1 MKGHMASVFFKC
13 AFFFVLSIHIMDAHA
28 LAQGSSEGG
37 LELPAL
43 IKEATDRNPAIIAA
57 REKWQSAEEIIEARR
72 ALPDPQLNYAYFVES
87 IETRVG
93 PQQHILGA
101 KQKFPFYGKRAL
113 RAEVA
118 SKEAEALGATYEA
131 VRQEVIRRVK
141 KNYYQLFYVST
152 IIDVTKNEQEVLRR
166 FEHIAR
172 TKYATGKG
180 SQQNILKV
188 QVEIS
193 QLEDKLLALAKQ
205 KQTAQA
211 MLNALLDRPTE
222 HPLEKPVQPKFRK
235 FFFIKQDLFRMAKEN
250 RPELKAGIA
259 LIEKSDRAY
268 DLAKKEYYPDLT
280 IGANYFQIGEGP
292 LPFPDNGQDA
302 FNVMVSINIPLWQKK
317 LSSQV
322 RSASQMIKAQK
333 NQYESTLNQALFQV
347 EDTYFKIQTARE
359 TFDLYKNVLIPQADQ
374 SLKSAEV
381 GYVTGIVSFLDLLD
395 AERILLQIQFGYWNA
410 YTDYLRRIA
419 DMERAVG
426 MELPEYRPEEEP
438 PEVEED

>member
-1 MKGHMASVFFKC
+1 MNRQMVSVFFKC
-13 AFFFVLSIHIMDAHA
+13 VLFVILSISIADADT
-28 LAQGSSEGG
+28 LGQGSSQGR
-37 LELPAL
+37 LELSPL
-43 IKEATDRNPAIIAA
+43 IKEATERNPAIIAA
-57 REKWQSAEEIIEARR
+57 REKWQSAREIIEARR
-72 ALPDPQLNYAYFVES
+72 ALPDPQLNYTYFVEP

-93 PQQHILGA
+93 PQRHILGA

-118 SKEAEALGATYEA
+118 SKEAEALEATYEA
-131 VRQEVIRRVK
+131 VRQEVIRQVK
-141 KNYYQLFYVST
+141 NNYYQLFFIST
-152 IIDVTKNEQEVLRR
+152 IIDITSHEQEVLKR

-205 KQTAQA
+205 KQTAKA
-211 MLNALLDRPTE
+211 MLNALLDRSAE
-222 HPLEKPVQPKFRK
+222 HPLGTPVQPKFRK

-268 DLAKKEYYPDLT
+268 DLAKKEYYPDLS
-280 IGANYFQIGEGP
+280 IGANYFQIDEGP
-292 LPFPDNGQDA
+292 LPFPDIGQDA
-302 FNVMVSINIPLWQKK
+302 FNVMVSINIPIWRSK

-322 RSASQMIKAQK
+322 KSASQMIKAQK
-333 NQYESTLNQALFQV
+333 NQYENILNRALFEV
-347 EDTYFKIQTARE
+347 EDYDFKIQTARE
-359 TFDLYKNVLIPQADQ
+359 TFDLYQNVLIPQADQ

-381 GYVTGIVSFLDLLD
+381 GYVTGVVDFLDLLD
-395 AERILLQIQFGYWNA
+395 AERILLQIQFGYWKA
-410 YTDYLRRIA
+410 YTDYLKRIA

-426 MELPEYRPEEEP
+426 MELPEYRPEEAP

>member
-1 MKGHMASVFFKC
+1 MAYVFAQCMLFLFLTTFLVS
-13 AFFFVLSIHIMDAHA
+13 ADAYA
-28 LAQGSSEGG
+28 EENSRGT
-37 LELPAL
+37 LELSEL
-43 IKEATDRNPAIIAA
+43 IKEATERNPAIIAA
-57 REKWQSAEEIIEARR
+57 REKWQSAQQIIEARR
-72 ALPDPQLNYAYFVES
+72 ALPDPQLNYTYFVES

-93 PQQHILGA
+93 PQRHILGA
-101 KQKFPFYGKRAL
+101 KQKFPFYGKRDL

-118 SKEAEALGATYEA
+118 SKEAETLEATYEA
-131 VRQEVIRRVK
+131 VRQEVIRQVK
-141 KNYYQLFYVST
+141 KNYYQLFYIST
-152 IIDVTKNEQEVLRR
+152 VIDITKNEQEVLRR

-211 MLNALLDRPTE
+211 MINTLLDRPAE
-222 HPLEKPVQPKFRK
+222 HPLGKPDQPKFRK

-268 DLAKKEYYPDLT
+268 DLAKKDYYPDLT
-280 IGANYFQIGEGP
+280 VGANYFQIDDGP

-302 FNVMVSINIPLWQKK
+302 FNVMVSINIPIWRKT
-317 LSSQV
+317 
-322 RSASQMIKAQK
+322 SQMIKAQK
-333 NQYESTLNQALFQV
+333 NQYENILNRALFEV
-347 EDTYFKIQTARE
+347 EDNDFKIQTARE

-381 GYVTGIVSFLDLLD
+381 GYVTGAVDFLDLLD
-395 AERILLQIQFGYWNA
+395 AERVLLQIQFGYWKA
-410 YTDYLRRIA
+410 YADYLKRIA

-426 MELPEYRPEEEP
+426 MELPEYRPEEVP

>member
-1 MKGHMASVFFKC
+1 MKRTMASTFFKC
-13 AFFFVLSIHIMDAHA
+13 AFLFIFSIYIVDADAHA
-28 LAQGSSEGG
+28 QENSRGT
-37 LELPAL
+37 LELSEL
-43 IKEATDRNPAIIAA
+43 IKEASERNPAIIAA
-57 REKWQSAEEIIEARR
+57 REKWQSAQEIIEARR
-72 ALPDPQLNYAYFVES
+72 ALPDPQLNYTYYVEP

-93 PQQHILGA
+93 PQRHILGA
-101 KQKFPFYGKRAL
+101 KQKFPFYGKRNL

-118 SKEAEALGATYEA
+118 SKEAEALEATYEA

-141 KNYYQLFYVST
+141 RNFYEFFYISA
-152 IIDVTKNEQEVLRR
+152 IIDITKNEQEVLRR

-180 SQQNILKV
+180 SQQSILKV

-193 QLEDKLLALAKQ
+193 QLADKLLALSKQ
-205 KQTAQA
+205 KQTAKA
-211 MLNALLDRPTE
+211 MLNALLDRPAD
-222 HPLEKPVQPKFRK
+222 HPLGKPVQPKFRK
-235 FFFIKQDLFRMAKEN
+235 FFFFKQDLFRMAKEN

-280 IGANYFQIGEGP
+280 VGANYFQIDEGP

-302 FNVMVSINIPLWQKK
+302 FNVMVSINIPLWRSK

-322 RSASQMIKAQK
+322 RSASQMIKVQK
-333 NQYESTLNQALFQV
+333 NQYENTLNQALFEV
-347 EDTYFKIQTARE
+347 EDYDFKIRTARE

-381 GYVTGIVSFLDLLD
+381 GYVTGVVDFLDLLD
-395 AERILLQIQFGYWNA
+395 AERILLQIQFGYWKA
-410 YTDYLRRIA
+410 YTDYLKRIA

-426 MELPEYRPEEEP
+426 MELPEYRPEEAP

>member
-1 MKGHMASVFFKC
+1 MLFLFLTTFLVSVDAYAEENSKGT
-13 AFFFVLSIHIMDAHA
+13 
-28 LAQGSSEGG
+28 
-37 LELPAL
+37 LELSEL

-57 REKWQSAEEIIEARR
+57 REKWQSAQEIIEARR
-72 ALPDPQLNYAYFVES
+72 ALPDPQLNYSYFVEP

-93 PQQHILGA
+93 PQRHILGA

-118 SKEAEALGATYEA
+118 SKESEALEATYEA

-141 KNYYQLFYVST
+141 KNYYQLFYIST

-211 MLNALLDRPTE
+211 MLNTLLDRPTE
-222 HPLEKPVQPKFRK
+222 HSLGKPVQPKFRQ

-250 RPELKAGIA
+250 RPELKAGVA

-280 IGANYFQIGEGP
+280 IGANYFQIDEGP
-292 LPFPDNGQDA
+292 LAFPDNGQDA
-302 FNVMVSINIPLWQKK
+302 FNVMVSINIPLWQTK

-322 RSASQMIKAQK
+322 KSASQMIKAQK
-333 NQYESTLNQALFQV
+333 NQYENILNRALFEV
-347 EDTYFKIQTARE
+347 EDYAFKIRTARE
-359 TFDLYKNVLIPQADQ
+359 TFDLYNNVLIPQADQ

-381 GYVTGIVSFLDLLD
+381 GYVTGVVSFLDLLD
-395 AERILLQIQFGYWNA
+395 AERILLQIQFGYWKA
-410 YTDYLRRIA
+410 YTDYLKRIA

>member
-1 MKGHMASVFFKC
+1 MLFLFLTTFLVSVDAYAEENSKGT
-13 AFFFVLSIHIMDAHA
+13 
-28 LAQGSSEGG
+28 
-37 LELPAL
+37 LELSEL

-57 REKWQSAEEIIEARR
+57 REKWQSAQEIIEARR
-72 ALPDPQLNYAYFVES
+72 ALPDPQLNYSYFVEP

-93 PQQHILGA
+93 PQRHILGA

-118 SKEAEALGATYEA
+118 SKESEALEATYEA

-141 KNYYQLFYVST
+141 KNYYQLFYIST

-211 MLNALLDRPTE
+211 MLNTLLDRPTE
-222 HPLEKPVQPKFRK
+222 HSLGKPVQPKFRQ

-250 RPELKAGIA
+250 RPELKAGVA

-280 IGANYFQIGEGP
+280 IGANYFQIDEGP
-292 LPFPDNGQDA
+292 LAFPDNGQDA
-302 FNVMVSINIPLWQKK
+302 FNVMVSINIPLWQTK

-322 RSASQMIKAQK
+322 KSASQMIKAQK
-333 NQYESTLNQALFQV
+333 NQYENILNRALFEV
-347 EDTYFKIQTARE
+347 EDYAFKIRTARE
-359 TFDLYKNVLIPQADQ
+359 TFDLYNNVLIPQADQ

-381 GYVTGIVSFLDLLD
+381 GLCDGCCEFSRS
-395 AERILLQIQFGYWNA
+395 A
-410 YTDYLRRIA
+410 
-419 DMERAVG
+419 
-426 MELPEYRPEEEP
+426 
-438 PEVEED
+438 